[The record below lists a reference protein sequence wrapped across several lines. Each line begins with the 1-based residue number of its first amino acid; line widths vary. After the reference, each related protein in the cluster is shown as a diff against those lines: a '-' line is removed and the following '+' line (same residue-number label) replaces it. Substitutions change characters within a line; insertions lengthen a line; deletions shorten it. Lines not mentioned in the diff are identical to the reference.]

1 MATKSD
7 KFIKGLI
14 SKRKGYTDIL
24 PGKKKYRTMLIGEK
38 VAQEGSGAK
47 RGEYKRAI
55 RRIAERPYGLSGGG
69 RATHGYGKA
78 YLKGPMDMLQLYEQ
92 KYQTEVQK
100 FGGEQIGRRRRDD
113 YTDGEPRI
121 PVPSQTP

>member
-1 MATKSD
+1 MADYITKKS
-7 KFIKGLI
+7 KSKYITKKEPKPEYIKKKEPKKTWI
-14 SKRKGYTDIL
+14 TKKTPIQKIMESKEKSYTDIS

-78 YLKGPMDMLQLYEQ
+78 YLKGG
-92 KYQTEVQK
+92 KVK
-100 FGGEQIGRRRRDD
+100 
-113 YTDGEPRI
+113 
-121 PVPSQTP
+121 